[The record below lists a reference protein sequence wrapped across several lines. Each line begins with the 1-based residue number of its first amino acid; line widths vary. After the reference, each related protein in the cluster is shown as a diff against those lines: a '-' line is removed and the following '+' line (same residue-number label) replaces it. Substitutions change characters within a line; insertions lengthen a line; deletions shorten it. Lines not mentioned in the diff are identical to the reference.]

1 MRIEQPEHHMKDNKA
16 KPQKSPRGRFI
27 FGAALGI
34 AISIP
39 IFAGIESPPL
49 KAFFML
55 AFAGLMG
62 AGQVIGG
69 RDTPGARK
77 FTRYAMIG
85 AFVAM
90 FVGIIAFMI
99 ID

>member
-1 MRIEQPEHHMKDNKA
+1 MKDIKG

-39 IFAGIESPPL
+39 IFANIEPAPL
-49 KAFFML
+49 RALFML
-55 AFAGLMG
+55 VFAGLMG
-62 AGQVIGG
+62 GGQVIGG
-69 RDTPGARK
+69 RNTPGARK

-85 AFVAM
+85 ALVAM
-90 FVGIIAFMI
+90 FVGIIAFLI
-99 ID
+99 IN